1 MQEKYDAIIIGSG
14 IGGAGIGALLAHD
27 GKKVLLLES
36 GKRLGGRC
44 QTFERDGLL
53 LDIAWH
59 FFVLGEKGPH
69 GEICRRIGK
78 PDAINWKH
86 TTQSLLHIRD
96 NCQKYSRKTMI
107 AAIPEDKQEGFAK
120 MFDAVFTL
128 PDKEIDKL
136 WHIPTSEWVAG
147 YTDDPMARCIMIS
160 FVSQYVCV
168 PFDQASTA
176 EFILLFREA
185 MTAKSTG
192 YPVGGNYAV
201 PKPWLEAMVEF
212 GSEVRTN
219 AKVKKIIVKNGTAV
233 GVVLEDGSEYLA
245 PIIISNADIKST
257 VMDLVGEEHFSA
269 SYVTRIKE
277 LKFSTH
283 ATCIRVLVSEKVTDK
298 DVVIYIPDE
307 NNAPFQVT
315 DQMLRGEIP
324 ALPAAC
330 FSSPTAFDPSMAPE
344 GKQLIT
350 GAIGCPPDIS
360 GRLEEWKTACMNSVY
375 AVFPEAKGKVE
386 KIIMDP
392 PSLVRGLCGE
402 EGNIIGVG
410 QTVDQIREK
419 RPGIEC
425 AVKNL
430 YLCSA
435 DTSSH
440 GIGTESA
447 AFCAIETYDLLA
459 SK

>member
-1 MQEKYDAIIIGSG
+1 MAQQYDAIVIGSG
-14 IGGAGIGALLAHD
+14 IAGAGIGAMLAHD

-36 GKRLGGRC
+36 SSRLGGRC

-59 FFVLGEKGPH
+59 FFVLAESGPLGEV
-69 GEICRRIGK
+69 CRRIGK

-96 NCQKYSRKTMI
+96 KCLKYSRKTMI
-107 AAIPEDKQEGFAK
+107 SAIPEEKQEGIAK

-128 PDKEIDKL
+128 SDEEIEKL
-136 WHIPTSEWVAG
+136 TYVPTNQWVAS

-160 FVSQYVCV
+160 FVSQYLCV
-168 PFDQASTA
+168 PFDQASTG
-176 EFILLFREA
+176 EFIKVFREG

-201 PKPWLEAMVEF
+201 PKPWLEAIVEF

-219 AKVKKIIVKNGTAV
+219 AKVNKIIVENGTAV
-233 GVVLEDGSEYLA
+233 GVVLDDGSEYRA

-257 VMDLVGEEHFSA
+257 VQELVGEEYFPA
-269 SYVTRIKE
+269 DYVARVKD

-283 ATCIRVLVSEKVTDK
+283 ATCIRVLLSEKVNDK

-315 DQMLRGEIP
+315 DEMLRGEIP
-324 ALPAAC
+324 ELPAVC

-350 GAIGCPPDIS
+350 GAIACPPDIS
-360 GRLEEWKTACMNSVY
+360 GRLEEWKAACMNSVY

-386 KIIMDP
+386 KVIMDP

-402 EGNIIGVG
+402 NGNIIGVG
-410 QTVDQIREK
+410 QTVDQVGEK
-419 RPGIEC
+419 RPSIEC
-425 AVKNL
+425 AIKNL

-435 DTSSH
+435 DTSPH
-440 GIGTESA
+440 GIGTEA
-447 AFCAIETYDLLA
+447 AANCALATYDLLT